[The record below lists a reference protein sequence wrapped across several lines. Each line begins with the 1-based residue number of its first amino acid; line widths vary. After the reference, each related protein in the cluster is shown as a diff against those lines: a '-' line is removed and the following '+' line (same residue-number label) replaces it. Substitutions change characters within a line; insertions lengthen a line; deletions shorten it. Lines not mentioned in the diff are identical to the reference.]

1 MQSSKIINTQG
12 VQAMLEDSKLQ
23 ERLGKDIDDK
33 EWESW
38 FEKNPIRH
46 FRRKYS
52 EHSLTDTLSELKLI
66 AKDALSE
73 MTSFDYTIQGEK
85 SEVEDDNP
93 NEASLVMVSGQVK
106 HQQNLSAKSIRK
118 VKKVIDI
125 ANQNQQGQDKE
136 TKELSN
142 FVTMTIKD
150 SRRKRK
156 LRR

>member
-1 MQSSKIINTQG
+1 MINAQG
-12 VQAMLEDSKLQ
+12 VQAMLDDSKLQ
-23 ERLGKDIDDK
+23 EKLGKEIDNK

-52 EHSLTDTLSELKLI
+52 EHSLTETLSELKLI

-73 MTSFDYTIQGEK
+73 MTSFDYTIKGEK

-106 HQQNLSAKSIRK
+106 HQ
-118 VKKVIDI
+118 
-125 ANQNQQGQDKE
+125 
-136 TKELSN
+136 
-142 FVTMTIKD
+142 
-150 SRRKRK
+150 
-156 LRR
+156 